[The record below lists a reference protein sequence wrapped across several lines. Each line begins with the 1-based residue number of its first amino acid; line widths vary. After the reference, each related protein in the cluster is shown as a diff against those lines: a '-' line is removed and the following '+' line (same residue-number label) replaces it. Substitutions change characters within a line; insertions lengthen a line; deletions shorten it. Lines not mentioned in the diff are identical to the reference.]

1 MGQEHPPLH
10 PLQRVPAPAVPP
22 RCGPRRTVSRPF
34 SFFLRSLAKKAA
46 HTPHPAARLNTQAT
60 LTTRTSS
67 GAAASS
73 PARTSRAASRR
84 TTMPLAGEKRRSED
98 RMHGAASAALR
109 CAERKKGR
117 GWGGGTRRACAVVG
131 TRLALVR
138 ATLALTPPPPPFSC
152 CPFFPRLLPPQS
164 FAPAAP
170 KSKRASAASYTSA
183 GEGLPRKNSKS
194 DMRKAV
200 LKASENVQ
208 PIVVRPART
217 SYV

>member
-138 ATLALTPPPPPFSC
+138 ATLALTLPQTSALPCCLSVRIAATSDLTSIGSPSAVPVPCASMSETACGWADAFS
-152 CPFFPRLLPPQS
+152 
-164 FAPAAP
+164 
-170 KSKRASAASYTSA
+170 SAARSSPCCA
-183 GEGLPRKNSKS
+183 
-194 DMRKAV
+194 
-200 LKASENVQ
+200 
-208 PIVVRPART
+208 
-217 SYV
+217 